1 MDRSATPAYEWLVDV
16 TLQTIPRARNC
27 THCGGVLHPI
37 WIEDGQR
44 ERFKCSR
51 CDLINYQ
58 NLKFLVVAMATCGT
72 KRLLS
77 RRAHKPSAGLWTP
90 PPGFMEEN
98 ESLEQAT
105 ARETWEETG
114 VRLDPERLLLH
125 TIVNL
130 PSMSQ
135 VYVTFRGEVQT
146 TEFNWDPACS
156 EVAFF
161 TEEQV
166 PWQDLAYP
174 AMFGFLRMFFQELK
188 DSQIDVHLS
197 HVDTNGKSRRRYY
210 LKGVGDMEYL
220 SGSKN
225 TMLDV

>member
-1 MDRSATPAYEWLVDV
+1 M
-16 TLQTIPRARNC
+16 
-27 THCGGVLHPI
+27 
-37 WIEDGQR
+37 EDAQR

-58 NLKFLVVAMATCGT
+58 NPKILVVAMVTCGA
-72 KRLLS
+72 KLLLS

-90 PPGFMEEN
+90 PSGFMEEN
-98 ESLEQAT
+98 ETLEQAT

-114 VRLDPERLLLH
+114 VRLDSERLLLH

-130 PSMSQ
+130 PSISQ
-135 VYVTFRGEVQT
+135 VYVTFRGEVRT
-146 TEFNWDPACS
+146 TEFNCGPECS
-156 EVAFF
+156 EAAFL

-188 DSQIDVHLS
+188 NGQFDVHLS
-197 HVDTNGKSRRRYY
+197 HVDRKGKSRRRYH
-210 LKGVGDMEYL
+210 LKGIGEKEYS

-225 TMLDV
+225 TMLDG